1 MVTSVLDSPRSPPR
15 PSRPQTI
22 PRAAAAPAKAGSDRA
37 LTGTGTGTGT
47 STSTSTSTTVYTLV
61 CRTHHNGWL
70 SAGRNHGLSPSCGCP
85 GEDPGELLRRGAY
98 QP

>member
-22 PRAAAAPAKAGSDRA
+22 PPAAAAPAKAGSDLA

-47 STSTSTSTTVYTLV
+47 GTTVYTLV

>member
-37 LTGTGTGTGT
+37 LTGTGTG
-47 STSTSTSTTVYTLV
+47 TSTSTSTTVYTLV